1 VKNSKPTQR
10 AQHDDSELARVR
22 AEVMRALNEQP
33 PNVTVLTAALERVD
47 AMIDKARDELVAA
60 LDEFRELRDRGPEV
74 PAPGRDLLTELSVL
88 RGRDFFPW
96 G

>member
-1 VKNSKPTQR
+1 VKNSKPR
-10 AQHDDSELARVR
+10 ESAQHDESELARVR

-60 LDEFRELRDRGPEV
+60 LDEFRELRDQGSEV